1 MNASEH
7 VQATVA
13 EIRASGRADLEQA
26 ESLVEVAFDLQ
37 KKPKSPQDL
46 IDALFLYDQALALA
60 TDTPLA
66 RARALAG
73 RGGALRRMPGYGS
86 EQLVEAK
93 GCFQEALTVLREA
106 GDPEETAE
114 VEMSYGLVT
123 QALAS
128 FGEARLEDAVQA
140 YHRALNTFTRDKY
153 PREFATIH
161 NNLATAYLS
170 MRLSPERE
178 VIREALAVQ
187 SFQEAL
193 KVVTLD
199 EDPTEYA
206 MLQNNLGNALQAM
219 RSSHPVENLVRAV
232 EAYDEAL
239 KVRTEYDTPIE
250 YANTVANKANALM
263 NLPDPDINAQNGSAT
278 PEDGVNTA
286 PPGEL
291 GGAPAP
297 AAAPTAQVGNPQNLL
312 EAIRLLRE
320 AGTVFSKNGV
330 MDRAAMVNELADGLA
345 AELGQ
350 VEA

>member
-13 EIRASGRADLEQA
+13 QIRASGRPDIEQA

-46 IDALFLYDQALALA
+46 IDALFLYDHALELSAA
-60 TDTPLA
+60 TPLA

-73 RGGALRRMPGYGS
+73 RGGALRRMPGLGAD
-86 EQLVEAK
+86 ELAQAK
-93 GCFQEALTVLREA
+93 ECFQEALTVLREA
-106 GDPEETAE
+106 GEAEEVAE
-114 VEMSYGLVT
+114 VEMSYGLVL
-123 QALAS
+123 QALAN
-128 FGEARLEDAVQA
+128 FGKAPLEQAIQA
-140 YHRALNTFTRDKY
+140 YHRALGTFTKDRY

-170 MRLSPERE
+170 MQLAPERE

-193 KVVTLD
+193 KVVTLE

-219 RSSHPVENLVRAV
+219 RSSHPLENLQRAV

-239 KVRTEYDTPIE
+239 KVRTAYDTPVE
-250 YANTVANKANALM
+250 YANTLANKANALM
-263 NLPDPDINAQNGSAT
+263 NLPDLMPALEQGNGDAR
-278 PEDGVNTA
+278 
-286 PPGEL
+286 PPPV
-291 GGAPAP
+291 APAP
-297 AAAPTAQVGNPQNLL
+297 GNPQNLL
-312 EAIRLLRE
+312 EAIKLLNE
-320 AGTVFSKNGV
+320 SAEVFDKSGV
-330 MDRAAMVNELADGLA
+330 TDRAQIVRELAASLS
-345 AELGQ
+345 AELRQMEGQ
-350 VEA
+350 A